1 MLITL
6 SIIFISTLI
15 IAIIL
20 LILNYKESNKTLLL
34 LNEQDLIIIDMQ
46 TMNESFLSDLN
57 NELK

>member
-15 IAIIL
+15 TAITL

-34 LNEQDLIIIDMQ
+34 LDEQDIIIIDMQ

>member
-15 IAIIL
+15 ASITL

-34 LNEQDLIIIDMQ
+34 LDEQDLIIIDMQ